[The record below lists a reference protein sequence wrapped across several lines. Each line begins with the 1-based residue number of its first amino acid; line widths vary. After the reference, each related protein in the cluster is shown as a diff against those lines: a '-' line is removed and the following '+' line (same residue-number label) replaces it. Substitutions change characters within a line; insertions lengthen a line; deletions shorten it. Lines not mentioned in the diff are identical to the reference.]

1 MGSTPIPG
9 TLQQFFVNTLL
20 GVVANNFTDRFVERR
35 LKRGSQTIRELQDEL
50 RITTDQLEFI
60 SDDARDKEIRAMV
73 AETPNAALEHHE
85 AQRHLEALQRH
96 HDHLLNA
103 IADLQVNQ
111 DHLLDKLTN

>member
-1 MGSTPIPG
+1 MT
-9 TLQQFFVNTLL
+9 
-20 GVVANNFTDRFVERR
+20 AHNFTDRFVERR
-35 LKRGSQTIRELQDEL
+35 LRRGTQTIRELQDEL
-50 RITTDQLEFI
+50 RITNDQLEFI

-96 HDHLLNA
+96 HDHLTNA
-103 IADLQVNQ
+103 IVGLQVNQ